1 MVRGIIK
8 MIINDVKVGKITV
21 PLKKPFLIGDRPY
34 NYSKE
39 VILKIITDGGEIG
52 FGSAAPAPRVTGET
66 EDSIVGA
73 IKHIAQHIKGMD
85 ISCLECITKTID
97 ECIKGNNSA
106 KAAFDMALYDLAAK
120 RANIPLFKLLG
131 GYNSEILTDMT
142 IQYDTVENMVSAA
155 YDAVRDGYS
164 NIKIKLGKDPEHDLE
179 RVKLL
184 RKAIRKGIK
193 VRVDGNQ
200 GWSPKEAVKIIRKI
214 EELDLD
220 IEFVEQPVKAWD
232 IEGLKFVKEN
242 VDTLIL
248 ADESVFATPEA
259 FKIIQNRA
267 CDLINIKLMKSGG
280 IHNAMK
286 IYNMADTM
294 GIKCMMGCMLE
305 SKVVITA
312 AASFAA
318 AKSNMIISD
327 LDTMLYFSED
337 PIVGGATIEG
347 NRIVLSEEPG
357 LGITD
362 IIGWEEITI

>member
-1 MVRGIIK
+1 MIIK
-8 MIINDVKVGKITV
+8 DIKVGKITV
-21 PLKKPFLIGDRPY
+21 PLKKHFYIGNKEY
-34 NYSKE
+34 NYSRE
-39 VILKIITDGGEIG
+39 VIIKIVTDSGEVG

-66 EDSIVGA
+66 ESSIVGA
-73 IKHIAQHIKGMD
+73 IQHIADHIKGMD
-85 ISCLECITKTID
+85 ISCFECIIKTMD

-120 RANIPLFKLLG
+120 RANTPLYKFLG
-131 GYNSEILTDMT
+131 GYNSAIITDMT
-142 IQYDTVENMVSAA
+142 IQYDSIENMVNSAYEA
-155 YDAVRDGYS
+155 LRDGYS
-164 NIKIKLGKDPEHDLE
+164 NIKIKLGKDPDHDLE
-179 RVKLL
+179 RVTLL

-200 GWSPKEAVKIIRKI
+200 GWTPKEAIKIIRKI

-242 VDTLIL
+242 VDTMIL
-248 ADESVFATPEA
+248 ADESVFGTPEA

-280 IHNAMK
+280 IHNAIK

-294 GIKCMMGCMLE
+294 GIKSMMGCMIE
-305 SKVVITA
+305 SKIGITA

-318 AKSNMIISD
+318 AKSNMIIAD
-327 LDTMLYFSED
+327 LDTMIYFAED
-337 PIVGGATIEG
+337 PIVGGATFEG
-347 NRIVLSEEPG
+347 NKITLSNDPG
-357 LGITD
+357 LGIKD
-362 IIGWEEITI
+362 IIGWEEIKI

>member
-1 MVRGIIK
+1 
-8 MIINDVKVGKITV
+8 
-21 PLKKPFLIGDRPY
+21 
-34 NYSKE
+34 
-39 VILKIITDGGEIG
+39 
-52 FGSAAPAPRVTGET
+52 
-66 EDSIVGA
+66 
-73 IKHIAQHIKGMD
+73 MD

-97 ECIKGNNSA
+97 ECIRGNNSA

-120 RANIPLFKLLG
+120 RSNIPLYKLLG
-131 GYNSEILTDMT
+131 GYNSDILTDMT

-155 YDAVRDGYS
+155 YEAVNDGYS
-164 NIKIKLGKDPEHDLE
+164 NIKIKLGKNPENDLE

-193 VRVDGNQ
+193 VRVDGNL

-214 EELDLD
+214 
-220 IEFVEQPVKAWD
+220 
-232 IEGLKFVKEN
+232 KEN

-305 SKVVITA
+305 SKVGITA

-347 NRIVLSEEPG
+347 NRIILSDEPG

-362 IIGWEEITI
+362 IIGWEEISI